1 MPHSNGRI
9 YTEVRNGVRYGV
21 TTEDVAAVLGQ
32 ASLDV
37 GTLCRASNIN
47 PWARYK
53 PIPCTLGGGH
63 NVQRALT
70 ETERAAERYGLAE
83 LVDMFTADDVREFE
97 NYANSLD
104 LSSHEGGIKMRS
116 WANNGMYYRLSDF
129 IKLSE
134 DGSFAVGKGYD
145 HQARPA
151 IVSVSTKNGTIYQ
164 LRPLIDAGDRTVYAD
179 GVAQFPY
186 PVDATW
192 LDVYVRYIKGETLT
206 QGESVTTSNDEWLSP
221 VDLALADTYSQ
232 MVDLNSVSR
241 GVIIFRREGGVW
253 KYSLKALYGNGVT
266 ALDFNSEDGVV
277 TSPKYENLSKMTGE
291 RLFIDIWYVS
301 SVMQVPI
308 LGFAY
313 KVNIVRGSV
322 PTDLVNIVGT
332 IEFLRVES
340 GGSDIYL
347 YFRVNKTA
355 VSGSFTLEDF
365 YTFVQ
370 LTWVNTDAQTFN
382 ENLTSKLVYL
392 DDNSDDNWNFYH
404 CVAISDAT
412 AADTTGTATLFVVKK
427 DGTTAS
433 KKFTIQ

>member
-9 YTEVRNGVRYGV
+9 YTETVSGVRRGV
-21 TTEDVAAVLGQ
+21 ATEDVAAVLGVN
-32 ASLDV
+32 SLDV
-37 GTLCRASNIN
+37 ATLCRASNIN

-63 NVQRALT
+63 NVPRALT
-70 ETERAAERYGLAE
+70 EAERAAERYGLAE
-83 LVDMFTADDVREFE
+83 LVDMFTADDVQQFE
-97 NYANSLD
+97 DYANSLD
-104 LSSHEGGIKMRS
+104 LSSHEGGIKMRP

-129 IKLSE
+129 IKLSA
-134 DGSFAVGKGYD
+134 DGSFAVNKGYD
-145 HQARPA
+145 HQAHSA
-151 IVSVSTKNGTIYQ
+151 TVTVTASGTDYQ
-164 LRPLIDAGDRTVYAD
+164 LRPLIPVGDRTVYAD
-179 GVAQFPY
+179 GVAQFTY

-192 LDVYVRYIKGETLT
+192 LDVYVKYVKGEAMAAN
-206 QGESVTTSNDEWLSP
+206 ESVATSNDEWLSP

-232 MVDLNSVSR
+232 IINPNSVRR
-241 GVIIFRREGGVW
+241 GVIVFRREGGVW

-266 ALDFNSEDGVV
+266 ALDFNSENGVV
-277 TSPKYENLSKMTGE
+277 ATPKYENLSDMTGE
-291 RLFIDIWYVS
+291 RLFVDIWYFS

-322 PTDLVNIVGT
+322 PTDVVDIIGT

-340 GGSDIYL
+340 GDNDVYL

-365 YTFVQ
+365 YTYVQ
-370 LTWVNTDAQTFN
+370 LTWVNTDDETTN
-382 ENLTSKLVYL
+382 ENLTSKLVFL

-404 CVAISDAT
+404 CIAISDAT
-412 AADTTGTATLFVVKK
+412 AADTTGTATLSVTKK
-427 DGTTAS
+427 DGTMAS
-433 KKFTIQ
+433 KRFTIQ

>member
-1 MPHSNGRI
+1 MAHSNGRI
-9 YTEVRNGVRYGV
+9 YTETRNGVRYGV

-63 NVQRALT
+63 NVPRALT
-70 ETERAAERYGLAE
+70 EAERAAERYGLAE
-83 LVDMFTADDVREFE
+83 IVDMFTSDNVQQFE
-97 NYANSLD
+97 DYANSLD
-104 LSSHEGGIKMRS
+104 LSSHEGGIKMRP

-129 IKLSE
+129 VKLSA
-134 DGSFAVGKGYD
+134 DGSFAVNKGYD
-145 HQARPA
+145 HQARSA
-151 IVSVSTKNGTIYQ
+151 TVTVTKSDTVYQ
-164 LRPLIDAGDRTVYAD
+164 LRPLIPVGDRTVYAD
-179 GVAQFPY
+179 GVAQFTY

-192 LDVYVRYIKGETLT
+192 LDVYVKYIKGETLAAN
-206 QGESVTTSNDEWLSP
+206 ESVTTSNDEWLSP
-221 VDLALADTYSQ
+221 VDLALANTYSQ
-232 MVDLNSVSR
+232 IVDPNSVRR
-241 GVIIFRREGGVW
+241 GVMVFHMDNGVW

-266 ALDFNSEDGVV
+266 VLDFNSENGVV
-277 TSPKYENLSKMTGE
+277 ASPKYENLSDMTGE
-291 RLFIDIWYVS
+291 RLFIDIWYFS

-322 PTDLVNIVGT
+322 PTDVVDIIGT
-332 IEFLRVES
+332 IEFLRVAS
-340 GGSDIYL
+340 GNSDIYL

-365 YTFVQ
+365 YTYVQ
-370 LTWVNTDAQTFN
+370 LTWVNTDDETTN
-382 ENLTSKLVYL
+382 ENLTSNLVFL

-404 CVAISDAT
+404 CVAINSTT
-412 AADTTGTATLFVVKK
+412 AADTTGTATLSVTKK

-433 KKFTIQ
+433 KRFTIQ